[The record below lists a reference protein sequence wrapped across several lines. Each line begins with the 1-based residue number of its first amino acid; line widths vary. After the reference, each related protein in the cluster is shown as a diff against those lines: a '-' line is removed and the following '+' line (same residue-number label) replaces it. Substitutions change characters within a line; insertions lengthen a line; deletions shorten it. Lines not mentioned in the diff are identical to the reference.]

1 MQINITFSYL
11 YKITVVLEETS
22 KLKSSYP
29 LQEDGDYGLYC
40 FEEIS
45 EFIFAERKHLF
56 SYPDLVIYHPG
67 HYAELNDQIIHFY
80 KQEGF
85 SKITLSSA
93 PNRFMNGKSEYEM
106 FRPIL
111 VEGGIPEND
120 IIHITKGSTIDEIV
134 RYSFQ
139 IPLQQSIPFKNV
151 LLVGKAF
158 FMRRFLILG
167 EKYAPEGTIL
177 DVMGLT
183 DDRGIEKSNWADTEP
198 GKNRVIGEL
207 ERISCLLRGTIS

>member
-1 MQINITFSYL
+1 M
-11 YKITVVLEETS
+11 
-22 KLKSSYP
+22 
-29 LQEDGDYGLYC
+29 DC
-40 FEEIS
+40 FKAIS
-45 EFIFAERKHLF
+45 EFIFAEREHLF
-56 SYPDLVIYHPG
+56 SHPDLVIYHPG
-67 HYAELNDQIIHFY
+67 HYAELNEQIIRFY

-106 FRPIL
+106 FKPIL
-111 VEGGIPEND
+111 VSGGIPEND
-120 IIHITKGSTIDEIV
+120 IIHITQGSTIDEIV

-139 IPLQQSIPFKNV
+139 IPLQQSIQFKNV

-158 FMRRFLILG
+158 FMRRFLLLG
-167 EKYAPEGTIL
+167 EKYAPEGSVL

-183 DDRGIEKSNWADTEP
+183 DNRGIEKNNWSDTEH

-207 ERISCLLRGTIS
+207 EKISFLLKGAI